1 MIFKKFTVQYNFKLI
16 LIKQFNTIEL
26 YYSIYLIVK

>member
-1 MIFKKFTVQYNFKLI
+1 MIFKKFTVQYNFKFI

-26 YYSIYLIVK
+26 YYFIYLTVE